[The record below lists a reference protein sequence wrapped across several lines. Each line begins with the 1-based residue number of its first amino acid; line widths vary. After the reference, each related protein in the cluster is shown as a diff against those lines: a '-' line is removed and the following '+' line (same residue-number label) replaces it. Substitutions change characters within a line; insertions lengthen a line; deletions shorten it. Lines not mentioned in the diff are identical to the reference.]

1 MVEADAGWR
10 STFLS
15 RTAFP
20 DPDVR
25 NTNGRF
31 GGAKSQWQLSG
42 TDLGGTNECC
52 VPSPASGEEWKR
64 TFAANEEN
72 KEAVIHYAWV
82 IFLPELR

>member
-1 MVEADAGWR
+1 MLYFRFRLEAD
-10 STFLS
+10 
-15 RTAFP
+15 
-20 DPDVR
+20 
-25 NTNGRF
+25 GRISEVTV
-31 GGAKSQWQLSG
+31 GS
-42 TDLGGTNECC
+42 